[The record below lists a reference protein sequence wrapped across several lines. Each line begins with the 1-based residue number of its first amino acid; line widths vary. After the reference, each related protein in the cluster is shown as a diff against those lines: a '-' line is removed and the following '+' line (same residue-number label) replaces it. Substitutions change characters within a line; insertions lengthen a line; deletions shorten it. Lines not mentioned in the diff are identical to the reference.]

1 MHNRLRKGIRFGGGM
16 ANSTSG
22 VVRLEGNDAVAAM
35 GILSIVVLVGLALG
49 FEIEADLAAARISI
63 RRECAGS
70 LLP

>member
-1 MHNRLRKGIRFGGGM
+1 M